1 MLDRDRIVP
10 QLKNWRHER
19 GLILGDYAD
28 STNLKVK
35 EMAEH
40 GAAEGVTLIVDRQ
53 TAGRGRLGR
62 SFHSPEGGLYLS
74 TLLRPVDPDPGHITC
89 CAAVAAA
96 RAIESL
102 CDANIDI
109 KWVNDLYLNGRKV
122 AGILAEGVLSPDGTL
137 TAVVLGIGINV
148 GETTFPDDL
157 QSIATSLGNEGYA
170 LTREDL
176 AAAFLNELTEILHDP
191 TAMAEYRRRNM
202 VLGRQVTVMQGNE
215 TYPATAEAITAEGHL
230 LVRDEQGNTRELS
243 SGEVSVRL

>member
-10 QLKNWRHER
+10 QLKNGRHEW

-40 GAAEGVTLIVDRQ
+40 GAAEGVTIIVDRQ

-74 TLLRPVDPDPGHITC
+74 TLLRPADPDTGQITG

-122 AGILAEGVLSPDGTL
+122 AGILAEGVFAPDGTL

-148 GETTFPDDL
+148 GEMTFPADL
-157 QSIATSLGNEGYA
+157 QPIATSLGNEGFA

-176 AAAFLNELTEILHDP
+176 AAAFLNELTAVLADP
-191 TAMAEYRRRNM
+191 TAMAEYRRRNL
-202 VLGRQVTVMQGNE
+202 VLGRQVTVMRGGE
-215 TYPATAEAITAEGHL
+215 TYPATAEAITAEGYL

>member
-10 QLKNWRHER
+10 QLKNWRNER
-19 GLILGDYAD
+19 GLILGDHTD

-40 GAAEGVTLIVDRQ
+40 GAAEGVTIIVDRQ

-74 TLLRPVDPDPGHITC
+74 TLLRPTNPDPGHITC

-102 CDANIDI
+102 CDAKIDI
-109 KWVNDLYLNGRKV
+109 KWVNDLYLEGRKV
-122 AGILAEGVLSPDGTL
+122 AGILAEGVLAPDGAL
-137 TAVVLGIGINV
+137 SAVVLGIGINV
-148 GETTFPDDL
+148 GEMTFPDEL
-157 QSIATSLGNEGYA
+157 QPIATSLGNEGFA

-176 AAAFLNELTEILHDP
+176 AAAFLNELTAVLADP
-191 TAMAEYRRRNM
+191 TAMAEYCRRNL
-202 VLGRQVTVMQGNE
+202 VLGRQITVVQGNR
-215 TYPATAEAITAEGHL
+215 TYPAIAESITDEGY
-230 LVRDEQGNTRELS
+230 LVVCTDRNEIRTLS
-243 SGEVSVRL
+243 SGEVSAKL